1 MSKGSIKEDRT
12 FQDIIFEA
20 HKKFGDGKHT
30 PEDIERSFLQLFYDI
45 THVIS
50 SDALVD
56 IQITNWGSFTPSKFK
71 IRKFTKHLSK
81 KIFDKNKVSWEKK
94 QAELLRLRKLLAVY
108 KRILEENDEN
118 WDIKF
123 FPPEDLK
130 EAIEEFQPKYLEY
143 KKQQDDG

>member
-1 MSKGSIKEDRT
+1 MGRSSIKEDRT
-12 FQDIIFEA
+12 FQDIIYEA
-20 HKKFGDGKHT
+20 HEKFGNGKQTH
-30 PEDIERSFLQLFYDI
+30 EDIERSFLQLFYDI

-71 IRKFTKHLSK
+71 IKAFTKHLSK
-81 KIFDKNKVSWEKK
+81 KIFGKNKVSWEKK
-94 QAELLRLRKLLAVY
+94 QSELLRLRKLLLVY
-108 KRILEENDEN
+108 KRILEEDEKS

-123 FPPEDLK
+123 FPPEDLE
-130 EAIEEFQPKYLEY
+130 EAIKEFQPKYLEY